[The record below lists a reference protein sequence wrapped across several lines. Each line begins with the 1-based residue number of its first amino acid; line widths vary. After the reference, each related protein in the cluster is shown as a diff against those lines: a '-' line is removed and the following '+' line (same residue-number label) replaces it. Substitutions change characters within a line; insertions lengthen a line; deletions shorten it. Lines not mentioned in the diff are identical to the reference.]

1 MVSCRYSILVVF
13 FLLASFSQLK
23 SQHADC
29 DNPVVLKDTI
39 FQSPA
44 ISGFGDV
51 KEFDGYEL
59 ENKKFFESE
68 EHSIW
73 YLITIPADG
82 LFTFDIK
89 THSITDDWDFLLF
102 EHKTMFCKRIAD
114 KKIAPIRS
122 NLSRSPVTGLSKKG
136 MQAFVGAG
144 VNSNYSKPLQV
155 TKGDKYVLVV
165 NNPKQAGKQHTLV
178 LHLPKLKPQK
188 QKVAPKKRTIETMLF
203 KLSIKDAVTKK
214 HVPSSVIISGL
225 KKNTIELD
233 TITNYEAEVIKANH
247 DVNLTVSAKGYM
259 LTAKEL
265 EISKMK
271 STHSAQVYL
280 ERIKAGQKVNLR
292 KIQFYGNRADFLP
305 SARSSLKALLQFMKQ
320 NPTVVIE
327 IEGHVNGPGQRNSNR
342 YKDLSL
348 ARANAVKDYLIQNKI
363 EAARLK
369 FKGYG
374 NSQMLFPAPKNEKQQ
389 SANRRVE
396 IKIISNGTNSG
407 N

>member
-1 MVSCRYSILVVF
+1 MLLCRYISFLGLFLVCFVNN
-13 FLLASFSQLK
+13 AK

-29 DNPVVLKDTI
+29 SNLLVLKDTI

-44 ISGFGDV
+44 ISGYGDV

-59 ENKKFFESE
+59 ENIKFFESE
-68 EHSIW
+68 ENSIW

-82 LFTFDIK
+82 LLTFDIK
-89 THSITDDWDFLLF
+89 THSNTDDWDFLLF

-122 NLSRSPVTGLSKKG
+122 NLSRSPVTGLSKEAK
-136 MQAFVGAG
+136 QAFVGAG
-144 VNSNYSKPLQV
+144 INSNYSKPLQV
-155 TKGDKYVLVV
+155 SKDDKYVLVV
-165 NNPKQAGKQHTLV
+165 NNPKQAGKKHTLV
-178 LHLPKLKPQK
+178 LHLPKPKQLKQEASPN
-188 QKVAPKKRTIETMLF
+188 KRTIETMLF
-203 KLSIKDAVTKK
+203 NLSIKDAVTKQ
-214 HVPSSVIISGL
+214 HVPSSVIITGL
-225 KKNTIELD
+225 KKRTIELD

-259 LTAKEL
+259 LTAKEF
-265 EISKMK
+265 EISKLK
-271 STHSAQVYL
+271 STYSAKVYL
-280 ERIKAGQKVNLR
+280 EKIQPGQKVNLK

-305 SARSSLKALLQFMKQ
+305 SARSALKALLQFMEQ

-327 IEGHVNGPGQRNSNR
+327 IEGHVNGPGQRNSTR

-363 EAARLK
+363 AASRLK

-374 NSQMLFPAPKNEKQQ
+374 NSQMLFPAPKSEKQQ